1 MKDGNENQEMNRRSS
16 NEVRGVTQVESI
28 LFSIFAAS
36 ATTDLGNVEQSH
48 NTLQQW
54 RPLVLSVGCIT
65 ESVPWGYVC
74 GYPTNGGDLYGGAH
88 YLRSASASL
97 TLQGKAIQEAAV
109 DFGDGKT
116 LPFTPCKK
124 GYQPFI
130 KGKRMVAC
138 LLHNAHRE
146 KRLQKEQGRIREGEA
161 DPASLFWSQL
171 TDGGK
176 EITKE
181 K

>member
-1 MKDGNENQEMNRRSS
+1 M
-16 NEVRGVTQVESI
+16 
-28 LFSIFAAS
+28 A
-36 ATTDLGNVEQSH
+36 
-48 NTLQQW
+48 
-54 RPLVLSVGCIT
+54 SVGPLGWLVRNEAGRTRQKMDMSKRCTTSVAVAIVPSIT
-65 ESVPWGYVC
+65 EYVPWGYVC

-88 YLRSASASL
+88 YLPSASASL
-97 TLQGKAIQEAAV
+97 TLQGKAIQQAAV

-124 GYQPFI
+124 GYQPLI

-146 KRLQKEQGRIREGEA
+146 KRLQKEQGQIREGEA

-181 K
+181 S